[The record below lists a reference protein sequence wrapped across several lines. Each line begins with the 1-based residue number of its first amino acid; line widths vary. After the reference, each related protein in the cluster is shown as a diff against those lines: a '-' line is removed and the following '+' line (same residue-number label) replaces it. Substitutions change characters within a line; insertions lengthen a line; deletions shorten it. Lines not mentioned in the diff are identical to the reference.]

1 MLLAHPRANAWQPG
15 PAAEFWEMLS
25 QLALDQPQRYL
36 LTRAA
41 AAEKDA
47 NSYPPAKAQNPPT
60 PAILFEPEENSPC
73 CYPLVCLPPGSP
85 TGGVDRKPTSMGS

>member
-25 QLALDQPQRYL
+25 QLALDQPQRHL

-47 NSYPPAKAQNPPT
+47 DSYPPAKAQNPPT
-60 PAILFEPEENSPC
+60 PAILFELRRILPAATLWSVSHQDLLLAEWTEN
-73 CYPLVCLPPGSP
+73 PPA
-85 TGGVDRKPTSMGS
+85 

>member
-25 QLALDQPQRYL
+25 QLALDQPQRHL

-47 NSYPPAKAQNPPT
+47 DS
-60 PAILFEPEENSPC
+60 
-73 CYPLVCLPPGSP
+73 
-85 TGGVDRKPTSMGS
+85 